1 MVRAVGQVVGPP
13 PCLLFGAH
21 HGALN
26 LGTVLEQCPGAQL
39 EGQDDPQE
47 RDASGGEDQG
57 PEVGASESKTPENS
71 RTTAHSETAKPTAAR
86 PRNVTVTGYHPHRRR
101 WWCCSA

>member
-1 MVRAVGQVVGPP
+1 MVGAVAQVVGPP

-26 LGTVLEQCPGAQL
+26 LDAVLEECPGAQL

-47 RDASGGEDQG
+47 RDASGGEDQAPG
-57 PEVGASESKTPENS
+57 GGGQRIQDP
-71 RTTAHSETAKPTAAR
+71 
-86 PRNVTVTGYHPHRRR
+86 
-101 WWCCSA
+101 